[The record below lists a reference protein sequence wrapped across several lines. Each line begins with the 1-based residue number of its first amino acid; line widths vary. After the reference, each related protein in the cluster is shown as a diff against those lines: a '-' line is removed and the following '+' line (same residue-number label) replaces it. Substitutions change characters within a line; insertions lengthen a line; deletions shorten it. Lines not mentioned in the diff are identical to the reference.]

1 MSERDQFFLRQNM
14 NLLCRDDTC
23 SVYRMKNETGDGTA
37 TVYEVFPGIIVM
49 YNDFH
54 MEISPSRNLDDNRI
68 FSIHHC
74 QEGRIEWEV
83 RNGGYLY
90 LSAGDMMV
98 DTFSVNNF
106 HCSFPMR
113 HYHGITVSVSVPPAL
128 EAVSDLF
135 SVFSIDLEDIE
146 QRFSRQD
153 HPFVMH
159 GNVGF
164 DHIISELYQVSGQVR
179 IEYLRVKVI
188 ELLLA
193 IKRIDLSTEGEER
206 PYFYKTQV
214 EKVKAIEAFMTAAPD
229 HRYTIDEL
237 ANKFNISVSALK
249 QCFKGIYGMAIYT
262 YMRNYRMDLAASLLT
277 KTDQSVTEIAGKV
290 GYTNS
295 SKFSEAFKSV
305 KGKTPLEYRKI
316 KI

>member
-68 FSIHHC
+68 FAIHHC

-135 SVFSIDLEDIE
+135 SAFSIDLEEIE
-146 QRFSRQD
+146 QRFSQQN

-159 GNVGF
+159 GNVAF

-229 HRYTIDEL
+229 HRYTIEEL

>member
-106 HCSFPMR
+106 PS
-113 HYHGITVSVSVPPAL
+113 SLPA
-128 EAVSDLF
+128 S
-135 SVFSIDLEDIE
+135 
-146 QRFSRQD
+146 
-153 HPFVMH
+153 
-159 GNVGF
+159 
-164 DHIISELYQVSGQVR
+164 
-179 IEYLRVKVI
+179 
-188 ELLLA
+188 
-193 IKRIDLSTEGEER
+193 
-206 PYFYKTQV
+206 
-214 EKVKAIEAFMTAAPD
+214 
-229 HRYTIDEL
+229 
-237 ANKFNISVSALK
+237 
-249 QCFKGIYGMAIYT
+249 
-262 YMRNYRMDLAASLLT
+262 
-277 KTDQSVTEIAGKV
+277 SVTRIRGCLTSRCNPEI
-290 GYTNS
+290 T
-295 SKFSEAFKSV
+295 FSTLPVERSM
-305 KGKTPLEYRKI
+305 
-316 KI
+316 

>member
-1 MSERDQFFLRQNM
+1 MGERDQFFLRQNM

-54 MEISPSRNLDDNRI
+54 MEISPSRKLDDNRV
-68 FSIHHC
+68 FAIHHC

-83 RNGGYLY
+83 KNGGYLY

-98 DTFSVNNF
+98 DTFSVNHF
-106 HCSFPMR
+106 HCSFPMQ

-128 EAVSDLF
+128 ETVSDLF
-135 SVFSIDLEDIE
+135 SIFSIDLEEIE
-146 QRFSRQD
+146 QRFSRQE

-159 GNVGF
+159 GNIAF
-164 DHIISELYQVSGQVR
+164 DHIISELYQMSEQVR

-214 EKVKAIEAFMTAAPD
+214 EKVKAIEAFMTASPD
-229 HRYTIDEL
+229 RHYTIEEL
-237 ANKFNISVSALK
+237 SNKFNISVSALK
-249 QCFKGIYGMAIYT
+249 QCFKGIYGIAIYT

-295 SKFSEAFKSV
+295 SKFSEAFKKV